1 MNRVTYHLVANIIK
15 PDKAVNTILKKWP
28 IHKVLYEQD
37 QYLKENDIT
46 INSSAIISILN
57 KVNYDKRVLK
67 SPILIFYDEDVTE
80 SGGAFREPSNLKTKK
95 RFCNIRH
102 TSTLPDNILKNKY
115 IVFNYHLASI
125 RLDLTLKDH
134 YKKLK
139 GILVHEWIHL
149 KQLIRDKKP
158 YRGKKSLSK
167 EVKRSNPK
175 YGKKEILYYS
185 DITEIMAY
193 AKSVV
198 QYYRNNDIEE
208 LTDVMSIYYV
218 IGNMYPTVKKKFL
231 KYFYL
236 YMQDAGYDKQIKKV
250 LRKYWKGLNNV
261 N

>member
-1 MNRVTYHLVANIIK
+1 MNIITKEILANIIK
-15 PDKAVNTILKKWP
+15 PDKAINTILKKWP
-28 IHKVLYEQD
+28 IHKVLYEQN

-46 INSSAIISILN
+46 INSSAIIPILN

-125 RLDLTLKDH
+125 RSENLTLKDH

-139 GILVHEWIHL
+139 GILSHEWIHL
-149 KQLIRDKKP
+149 KQVIRDKKP
-158 YRGKKSLSK
+158 YRGKKSLSR
-167 EVKRSNPK
+167 EVKKANPK

-185 DITEIMAY
+185 NITEIM
-193 AKSVV
+193 
-198 QYYRNNDIEE
+198 I
-208 LTDVMSIYYV
+208 
-218 IGNMYPTVKKKFL
+218 
-231 KYFYL
+231 
-236 YMQDAGYDKQIKKV
+236 
-250 LRKYWKGLNNV
+250 
-261 N
+261 